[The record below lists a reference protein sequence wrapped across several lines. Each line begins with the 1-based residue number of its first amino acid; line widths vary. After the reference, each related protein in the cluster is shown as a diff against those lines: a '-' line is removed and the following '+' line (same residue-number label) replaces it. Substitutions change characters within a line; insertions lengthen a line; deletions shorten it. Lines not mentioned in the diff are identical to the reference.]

1 MVLNR
6 TNSVKL
12 QRGGSLKTSRSQ
24 FARKKWAEL
33 GSLFR
38 ANLPTA
44 LARSAE
50 DAAAAQEAASA
61 EQVAAS
67 EGIRTTMGEGESV
80 PFWMQGDLTLYSKD
94 NLKRRHALRHHPV
107 VVEELQNWWSC
118 ALRSMQSGG
127 HVGEHE
133 LSRQRYEQ
141 ISLRIYKAMIETYDE
156 DEARSS
162 AAQDWAQDC
171 RGECV
176 LSRER
181 FMDAMFELAD
191 VWTKSIDPEE
201 CAAMAS

>member
-12 QRGGSLKTSRSQ
+12 QRGGSLKTSRSK

-67 EGIRTTMGEGESV
+67 EGIRTTIGEGESV
-80 PFWMQGDLTLYSKD
+80 P
-94 NLKRRHALRHHPV
+94 R
-107 VVEELQNWWSC
+107 EL
-118 ALRSMQSGG
+118 
-127 HVGEHE
+127 
-133 LSRQRYEQ
+133 
-141 ISLRIYKAMIETYDE
+141 I
-156 DEARSS
+156 DEALVLWFPGPRSFT
-162 AAQDWAQDC
+162 
-171 RGECV
+171 GEDTV
-176 LSRER
+176 S
-181 FMDAMFELAD
+181 
-191 VWTKSIDPEE
+191 
-201 CAAMAS
+201 